1 MRYSIRINFNKYNEI
16 SHKIIEKLEKT
27 EARKALPLL
36 CYSFSKNRQGSAY
49 SAWRLK
55 LFLE

>member
-1 MRYSIRINFNKYNEI
+1 MNDLVDCILKTSAITV
-16 SHKIIEKLEKT
+16 EKLEKT